1 MTKVEDAIIT
11 KGEERLSRI
20 SSWGL
25 CSLILLFLP
34 LPIFLPIPSIPA
46 SSSLVSRPFSSGYVF
61 MSSQAVQGG
70 HPPIVTLRTLT
81 HPPSSLQ
88 LLEGIKAAISDCRL
102 NRPPPSL
109 SRPSPISYNPLT
121 HDPSPSPPFPLL
133 SWQRDID
140 IFFKVEKNEPIICL
154 PCRVCRSPA
163 SSLHGVVSPDHGI
176 QPGGITRHKRSNA
189 SRQTGRAP
197 STSRLLK

>member
-1 MTKVEDAIIT
+1 
-11 KGEERLSRI
+11 
-20 SSWGL
+20 
-25 CSLILLFLP
+25 
-34 LPIFLPIPSIPA
+34 
-46 SSSLVSRPFSSGYVF
+46 

-70 HPPIVTLRTLT
+70 HPPTVTLRTLT

-163 SSLHGVVSPDHGI
+163 SLLF
-176 QPGGITRHKRSNA
+176 TA
-189 SRQTGRAP
+189 SFLLTMASSRVESRDTKGPTQAGKQAGP
-197 STSRLLK
+197 HRLLAC